1 MTNLEVSPKEELCP
15 AGQPGGS
22 AGTGPCLQ
30 LWPAREVPLGGVRAM
45 NVFRTLPQRGLPTV
59 GAWCFLDSFGPD
71 RVAMSVLPHP
81 HTGLQTVTWPL
92 AGNIRHRDSV
102 GSDVIV
108 RPGELNIMTA
118 GHGVSHSEFAVL
130 PGRASGTGS
139 NDGGTAD
146 AGMELPLQR
155 GLQLWVALPDGERHR
170 APAFEQHRDLPEVA
184 GDGFTATVMVGT
196 FAGVESPA
204 TMYSPIIGADIFCAG
219 SVTLPLDPEFEHAVL
234 VLDGG
239 ITLDGLDV
247 PAGPLGYLG
256 TGRSLLEIEAA
267 PGTRFILLGGEPFQ
281 EELLM
286 WWNFV
291 GRTHDEVAQARQDWE
306 DQADLAD
313 QESEGSRF
321 GLVHGHGPD
330 AGAEA
335 GRIPAPPLP
344 GVRLRP
350 RTRS

>member
-1 MTNLEVSPKEELCP
+1 MVTNLEVRPLEEVCPPSP
-15 AGQPGGS
+15 AGV
-22 AGTGPCLQ
+22 AGPCLQ

-45 NVFRTLPQRGLPTV
+45 NVQRTLPQRGLPTV
-59 GAWCFLDSFGPD
+59 GAWCFVDSFGPD

-92 AGNIRHRDSV
+92 LGNIRHRDSV

-118 GHGVSHSEFAVL
+118 GQGVSHSEFAVL
-130 PGRASGTGS
+130 PAHGGGS
-139 NDGGTAD
+139 
-146 AGMELPLQR
+146 AGPLPAQLPLQR
-155 GLQLWVALPDGERHR
+155 GLQLWVALPDAERHR
-170 APAFEQHRDLPEVA
+170 APAFEQHLDLPQVR
-184 GDGFTATVMVGT
+184 GPGFTATVMVGS
-196 FAGVESPA
+196 FAGTTSPA
-204 TMYSPIIGADIFCAG
+204 TMYSPIVGADVSCG
-219 SVTLPLDPEFEHAVL
+219 GELSLPLNPDFEHAVL

-239 ITLDGLDV
+239 LTLDGQRV
-247 PAGPLGYLG
+247 PPGPLGYLG
-256 TGRSLLEIEAA
+256 SGRSTLDLAA
-267 PGTRFILLGGEPFQ
+267 SPGTRFVLLGGEPLE

-291 GRTHDEVAQARQDWE
+291 GRTHAEVERARLDWEAQAE
-306 DQADLAD
+306 LSGAEAAA
-313 QESEGSRF
+313 GRF

-350 RTRS
+350 RRRY